1 MIRERDGGDMEKMTV
16 VELTPE
22 SFRGYGDVLS
32 VGPGTPMGSS
42 EEFTYWGKVAELEMG
57 PRVST
62 GYLACNPRA
71 GVLKRLERHLRTP
84 EILVALRGDSL
95 VCMARPS
102 DPGSKCIDGLQAFR
116 VRQGQAFAMAAR
128 TWHWAAF
135 PIGKTEAV
143 FLVVFASG
151 TEGADLEFVDLDGPR
166 EVQR

>member
-1 MIRERDGGDMEKMTV
+1 MDKLTV
-16 VELTPE
+16 VELTPK

-32 VGPGTPMGSS
+32 VGPGVPMGTSA
-42 EEFTYWGKVAELEMG
+42 EFTYWGKVAELEMG
-57 PRVST
+57 ARVST
-62 GYLACNPRA
+62 GYLACKPRS

-102 DPGSKCIDGLQAFR
+102 ARGSTSIDGLQAFHI
-116 VRQGQAFAMAAR
+116 RQGQAFAMTPG

-135 PIGKTEAV
+135 PNGKTKAV

-151 TEGADLEFVDLDGPR
+151 TEGSDLEFVDLDGPR
-166 EVQR
+166 VVRQ

>member
-1 MIRERDGGDMEKMTV
+1 MDKLSV
-16 VELTPE
+16 VDLTPE
-22 SFRGYGDVLS
+22 GFCGYGDVLS
-32 VGPGTPMGSS
+32 VGPGAPMGSS

-62 GYLACNPRA
+62 GYLCCKPRA

-102 DPGSKCIDGLQAFR
+102 APGSKVIEGLQAFH
-116 VRQGQAFAMAAR
+116 VRQGQAFAMAPG

-135 PIGKTEAV
+135 PVGQTEAV
-143 FLVVFASG
+143 FLVVFVSG
-151 TEGADLEFVDLDGPR
+151 TEGADLEFTDLDDPR
-166 EVQR
+166 ELRR

>member
-1 MIRERDGGDMEKMTV
+1 MEKLTV
-16 VELTPE
+16 VEMTPQ
-22 SFRGYGDVLS
+22 SFRGYGEVLS

-42 EEFTYWGKVAELEMG
+42 QEFTYWGKVAELQMG
-57 PRVST
+57 SVVST
-62 GYLACNPRA
+62 GYLSCKPRA
-71 GVLKRLERHLRTP
+71 GVLRQLERHLRTP

-102 DPGSKCIDGLQAFR
+102 APGSKGIDGLQAFH
-116 VRQGQAFAMAAR
+116 VRQGQAFAMGLG

-151 TEGADLEFVDLDGPR
+151 TEGADLEFTDLDGLR
-166 EVQR
+166 QVRR